1 MDTVTLDE
9 RHGFARIVINR
20 PAQRN
25 AVNRAAR
32 QGLMRRLDEIRDR
45 FSVAV
50 ITGEGES
57 FCAGIDLKEEHA
69 DRERGVDTARQE
81 WIDTLLAIRA
91 HPAIVIAAVN
101 GYALGGGMSLINVS
115 DLAIAAHEAQLGMPE
130 LGFAAYPGM
139 AGPST
144 QLVLSRKRAAW
155 MVLTARR
162 IDGRTAEA
170 WGLVNASVPRASLD
184 AEVEALASHVAQF
197 DPVALHASK
206 RALDVIPA
214 AISDWPQ
221 AFAHGLEVNDR
232 IRALTGAQL
241 DGVARFTHGKR
252 NPGQGGT

>member
-170 WGLVNASVPRASLD
+170 WGLVNASVT
-184 AEVEALASHVAQF
+184 VG
-197 DPVALHASK
+197 
-206 RALDVIPA
+206 
-214 AISDWPQ
+214 Q
-221 AFAHGLEVNDR
+221 A
-232 IRALTGAQL
+232 GA
-241 DGVARFTHGKR
+241 G
-252 NPGQGGT
+252 